1 MDDKMKKYVICGHY
15 GVTNLGD
22 EAIGIGLIQAIKE
35 ANPGHEVVVLSYD
48 KDRSKAFYD
57 KYLPEFGVKTAYLV
71 PLGIRSFFRGI
82 FKGGLKNTIKQIKS
96 CDRFILGGGGLFTD
110 ERLYAVFLWGLQ
122 AFFALWLGKPLYLI
136 GHSVGP
142 LKTRVGKWVVKK
154 IFNKAEFISV
164 RDSDSKMVLEGCGV
178 KKEIHVLCDLAMMVN
193 LPNKKIVQNDPNK
206 YFVLTF
212 RDWDEKLGEMNKKIV
227 QAVSE
232 IVEKYK
238 LRPVFIPFQLVKE
251 NDTEVLNKKIVQ
263 NGSLEKI
270 VIQSYQD
277 NIFEILEQI
286 RGAKFVVG
294 VRLHSLIFSSIVGT
308 PFVGI
313 SYSKKVENFMDEVGL
328 GKYCLKN
335 NEFDGD
341 LLESKIEGMIKD
353 SAHIRE
359 ILAKNIPL
367 AKEKAKIVLGKVLK

>member
-22 EAIGIGLIQAIKE
+22 ETIGIGLIQAIKE
-35 ANPGHEVVVLSYD
+35 ANPDHEVVVLSYD
-48 KDRSKAFYD
+48 KYRSEAFYN
-57 KYLPEFGVKTAYLV
+57 KYLSELGIRTAYLV

-82 FKGGLKNTIKQIKS
+82 FKGELKNTINQIKL
-96 CDRFILGGGGLFTD
+96 CDRFVLGGGGLFTD

-122 AFFALWLGKPLYLI
+122 AFFALRLGKPLYLI
-136 GHSVGP
+136 GQSVGP
-142 LKTRVGKWVVKK
+142 LNTRVGKWVVRK
-154 IFNKAEFISV
+154 IFNRAEFISV
-164 RDSDSKMVLEGCGV
+164 RDSESRRVLEGCGV
-178 KKEIHVLCDLAMMVN
+178 KKKIHVLCDLAMMVN
-193 LPNKKIVQNDPNK
+193 LPNKKIVQNAPGE

-212 RDWDEKLGEMNKKIV
+212 RDWNEKLGEMNKKIV
-227 QAVSE
+227 QAVSRV
-232 IVEKYK
+232 VEKYK

-251 NDTEVLNKKIVQ
+251 NDSEALNKKIVQ
-263 NGSLEKI
+263 SESLEKI
-270 VIQSYQD
+270 VIQSYQED
-277 NIFEILEQI
+277 IFEILEQV

-313 SYSKKVENFMDEVGL
+313 SYSKKVEDFMSEVGL

-341 LLESKIEGMIKD
+341 LLEKKIEEMIKD
-353 SAHIRE
+353 SGHIRE
-359 ILAKNIPL
+359 ILVKNIPL
-367 AKEKAKIVLGKVLK
+367 MKQRAQIVLREVLN

>member
-1 MDDKMKKYVICGHY
+1 MDERAKKYVICGHY

-22 EAIGIGLIQAIKE
+22 EAIGIGLIQAIKS
-35 ANPGHEVVVLSYD
+35 ANPDHEVVVMSYD
-48 KDRSKAFYD
+48 KERSKAFYK
-57 KYLPEFGVKTAYLV
+57 KYLPEFGIRTVYLV

-82 FKGGLKNTIKQIKS
+82 FKGGLKETKNEIKA

-122 AFFALWLGKPLYLI
+122 AFYALRFGKPLYLI

-142 LKTRVGKWVVKK
+142 LKSRIGKWVVKK

-178 KKEIHVLCDLAMMVN
+178 KKEIHVLCDLAMMIN
-193 LPNKKIVQNDPNK
+193 LPNKKIEQNRPDR

-212 RDWDEKLGEMNKKIV
+212 RGWNEELEKLNKKIE
-227 QAVSE
+227 QA
-232 IVEKYK
+232 IGRLVEKYSLK
-238 LRPVFIPFQLVKE
+238 PIFIPFQLVKE
-251 NDTEVLNKKIVQ
+251 NDAETLSKKIVQ

-277 NIFEILEQI
+277 DIFEILEQI
-286 RGAKFVVG
+286 RGAEFVVG

-313 SYSKKVENFMDEVGL
+313 SYSGKVENFMEEMGL
-328 GKYCLKN
+328 EKYCLKN
-335 NEFDGD
+335 NEFDAD
-341 LLESKIEGMIKD
+341 LLDEKIDGMIKD
-353 SAHIRE
+353 SAHIRD

-367 AKEKAKIVLGKVLK
+367 AKERAKTLLGKVLK